1 MDSRFVAHRR
11 DDFLSR
17 IRVYVAGAT
26 GNVGRHIVKAL
37 ISAVDMEVVGG
48 WARRDTWDLGEMVG
62 LPELG
67 IKTSNDLRGSLR
79 AAAAD
84 VVVDFTSPSVV
95 MDNLRVYADLRL
107 DAVIGTTG
115 FSEEQLAQAR
125 EWAKEG
131 QLRWAIGANF
141 CLSMNLALGFMKK
154 VRPQY
159 PYVTIIEK
167 YSAQKAD
174 APSGTSLW
182 LARELATGEA
192 GEVLSK
198 ELLPGAFGGDLG
210 GVQIHSVRLP
220 TPAFHG
226 EHEIIMARQD
236 EALTIKVTE
245 YSSGIFNDAVLTTV
259 RKIGLLPAGSVITS
273 LAELPGDL

>member
-1 MDSRFVAHRR
+1 MSK
-11 DDFLSR
+11 

-26 GNVGRHIVKAL
+26 GNVGRHIVRGL
-37 ISAVDMEVVGG
+37 IPSGDMEVIGG
-48 WARRDTWDLGEMVG
+48 WARREGRDLGEMVG
-62 LPELG
+62 LPVLG
-67 IKTSNDLRGSLR
+67 IKISSDLRGSLR

-107 DAVIGTTG
+107 NVVIGTTG

-131 QLRWAIGANF
+131 QLRWAIIANF
-141 CLSMNLALGFMKK
+141 CLSMNLALGFMKQI
-154 VRPQY
+154 RPHY

-167 YSAQKAD
+167 HYAQKAD

-182 LARELATGEA
+182 LARELATGEG
-192 GEVLSK
+192 GEVSSK
-198 ELLPGAFGGDLG
+198 ELLPGVLGGDVG

-226 EHEIIMARQD
+226 EHEVIMARQD
-236 EALTIKVTE
+236 EALTIKVTD
-245 YSSGIFNDAVLTTV
+245 YSSGIFNDTVLATV

-273 LAELPGDL
+273 LAELPGGLSTKLQGGRHVSQ